1 MAQIDLSGVAE
12 TAMWTLYTRANEA
25 QRSDGVLKD
34 PRCIELFESIDYP
47 YESKFGKDQT
57 GLHGEKSRIF
67 DAVVHQWLA
76 ENPSGTIV
84 ELGAG
89 LETQFHRLD
98 NGTVSW
104 ICLDLDEVIAV
115 REKFLAPT
123 ERCRYI
129 AADACD
135 VSWFEQVGPGPVL
148 ITAQS
153 FLMFLHEEQ
162 ARHLLVA
169 IIDRFPGV
177 EIVFDTISPAISQKM
192 VKGYKPTEN
201 YEFPAAPWGIKWD
214 AIAPLLRRW
223 HTGISSVEVQSFGA
237 VHGALNVIKPLFLR
251 IPALRGMLPAVAHLK
266 ASGR

>member
-1 MAQIDLSGVAE
+1 MTQMDLSGVAE
-12 TAMWTLYTRANEA
+12 TALWTLYTRANEA

-34 PRCIELFESIDYP
+34 PQCVELFEAIDYP

-67 DAVVHQWLA
+67 DTVVRRWLA

-104 ICLDLDEVIAV
+104 VCVDLDDVIAV
-115 REKFLAPT
+115 RGKFLAPT

-129 AADACD
+129 ASDACD
-135 VSWFEQVGPGPVL
+135 VSWFDQVERGPVL
-148 ITAQS
+148 VTAQS
-153 FLMFLHEEQ
+153 FLMFLQEEQ
-162 ARHLLVA
+162 ARQLLVA

-177 EIVFDTISPAISQKM
+177 EIVFDTISPAISEKM
-192 VKGYKPTEN
+192 VKGYRPTEN
-201 YEFPAAPWGIKWD
+201 YEFPPAPWGIKWND
-214 AIAPLLRRW
+214 IAPLVQRW
-223 HTGISSVEVQSFGA
+223 HAGISHVEVQSFGA
-237 VHGALNVIKPLFLR
+237 VHGILNMVKPLFLR
-251 IPALRGMLPAVAHLK
+251 VPALRGMLPAVAHLK
-266 ASGR
+266 T